1 MVYCLPFS
9 LILQQQAKKE
19 IIVYDLW
26 LTPPSTIFQLY
37 RGSQLYWWRK
47 PEYPV
52 KTTDLSQVTDKLYHI
67 MLYRVHLSW
76 AGLELTTLVMIGT
89 DCIGSCKSNYH
100 VITNTKPPSPNLNND
115 DYDLVYNNQICTKT
129 KHITGLIRG
138 VVFGRAALIDA
149 TTVQSY
155 LLKACLWLMI

>member
-1 MVYCLPFS
+1 
-9 LILQQQAKKE
+9 
-19 IIVYDLW
+19 
-26 LTPPSTIFQLY
+26 
-37 RGSQLYWWRK
+37 
-47 PEYPV
+47 
-52 KTTDLSQVTDKLYHI
+52 

-76 AGLELTTLVMIGT
+76 AGFKLTTLVLIGT

-138 VVFGRAALIDA
+138 VVFGGAALIDA
-149 TTVQSY
+149 TNCTVLFVKSLFVTY
-155 LLKACLWLMI
+155 DLGIYSTPDTPSFLNEMDLINYRDDRYWNPYWLRIF